1 MYARCHSPQSCPA
14 PSGQSPAPTN
24 NALGSW
30 PDVRDYTATYQT
42 AYSNLGNGQPAK
54 LFSSYDQQTVNT
66 HFQWMQQNGCD
77 TAALQRFNPTGGE
90 GPTRDAMAAKVRQ
103 AAEQHGR
110 KFYIMYDA
118 TGWTNM
124 QSEMKADVPAGWS
137 VTIYAEDNFTGQSWT
152 RTADTPNFVALSP
165 NANDHL
171 TSCRI
176 Q

>member
-1 MYARCHSPQSCPA
+1 M
-14 PSGQSPAPTN
+14 
-24 NALGSW
+24 SW
-30 PDVRDYTATYQT
+30 PDVRDYSSTYQT
-42 AYSNLGNGQPAK
+42 AYSNLGNGQPAR

-103 AAEQHGR
+103 AAEQYDR

-124 QSEMKADVPAGWS
+124 QSELKADWINKMKAYTTSPAYARQNGRPVVPAAHQRRRPDVQG
-137 VTIYAEDNFTGQSWT
+137 
-152 RTADTPNFVALSP
+152 TA
-165 NANDHL
+165 
-171 TSCRI
+171 
-176 Q
+176 